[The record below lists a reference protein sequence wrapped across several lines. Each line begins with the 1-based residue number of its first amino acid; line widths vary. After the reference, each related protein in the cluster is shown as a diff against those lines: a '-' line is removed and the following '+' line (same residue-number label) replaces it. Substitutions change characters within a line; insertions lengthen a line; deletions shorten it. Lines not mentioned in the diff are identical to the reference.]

1 MFNIEAVWD
10 DIVKKVGPVDPA
22 MSYRQLLSVVQLIKR
37 TVRWFLRNRVKI
49 DAGRIGVTDLNQG
62 VRALL
67 SSLSSGNTP
76 VSNRDP
82 TELALLA
89 QIDNEYTRH
98 VVANADSIHLLP
110 SIVSTSQSLG
120 LDAKQVYE
128 THNAVG
134 TILSLDFLANSL
146 HATTIDSEWRV
157 LARDAYLEE
166 ISTVQQSFVAILL
179 AGEKVG
185 CLPVALLD
193 SKGVAVN
200 RWFELVA
207 QFKSVDSPDFAV
219 FAVLLRELAELAR
232 QAGGQ

>member
-1 MFNIEAVWD
+1 
-10 DIVKKVGPVDPA
+10 
-22 MSYRQLLSVVQLIKR
+22 
-37 TVRWFLRNRVKI
+37 
-49 DAGRIGVTDLNQG
+49 
-62 VRALL
+62 
-67 SSLSSGNTP
+67 
-76 VSNRDP
+76 
-82 TELALLA
+82 
-89 QIDNEYTRH
+89 
-98 VVANADSIHLLP
+98 
-110 SIVSTSQSLG
+110 
-120 LDAKQVYE
+120 
-128 THNAVG
+128 
-134 TILSLDFLANSL
+134 L

-185 CLPVALLD
+185 CVPEEDQFVALLD
-193 SKGVAVN
+193 SKGVAVK

>member
-1 MFNIEAVWD
+1 
-10 DIVKKVGPVDPA
+10 
-22 MSYRQLLSVVQLIKR
+22 MSYRQLLSLVQLIKR

-49 DAGRIGVTDLNQG
+49 DAGHIRVPELNQG
-62 VRALL
+62 VQALL
-67 SSLSSGNTP
+67 SSVNSGNTP
-76 VSNRDP
+76 VSNGDP
-82 TELALLA
+82 AESALLT
-89 QIDNEYTRH
+89 QIHSEYTRH
-98 VVANADSIHLLP
+98 VVANAGSIHLLP
-110 SIVSTSQSLG
+110 SIVATSQSLG
-120 LDAKQVYE
+120 LDAKQVYQ

-134 TILSLDFLANSL
+134 TMLSLDFLAKSL

-179 AGEKVG
+179 AGETVG
-185 CLPVALLD
+185 RLPEEDQFVALLN